1 MNEDRLKI
9 IEQQLVELERQK
21 SELLI
26 EQKALLDG
34 NAISSGAAQHSEV
47 LSTDQK
53 VRLFMSLFKG
63 RTDVFAN
70 RWKNTQGRSGYSAIN
85 RKSNAWIVP
94 IRDLNQ

>member
-1 MNEDRLKI
+1 MNQDRLKI
-9 IEQQLVELERQK
+9 IEQQLVKLERQK

-26 EQKALLDG
+26 EQKTLLDS
-34 NAISSGAAQHSEV
+34 NAISNGTAQQSEV

-70 RWKNTQGRSGYSAIN
+70 RWKNGLPR
-85 RKSNAWIVP
+85 VC
-94 IRDLNQ
+94 